1 MEITYRKEG
10 DYLLPNLY
18 VEDMPPLGKYG
29 RMRQRFLREH
39 QNGIYTGM
47 MLSGKLNVHLQE
59 IDQQAHEMVER
70 MVTQMAQQQ
79 NVTERLK
86 REDPLRWVGMMNNI
100 KASAEEVVLNDLI
113 YT

>member
-18 VEDMPPLGKYG
+18 VEDLPPLGKYG
-29 RMRQRFLREH
+29 WMRQRFLREH
-39 QNGIYTGM
+39 QSGFYTSM
-47 MLSGKLNVHLQE
+47 MLSGKLNAHLQE
-59 IDQQAHEMVER
+59 VDQQASEMVER
-70 MVTQMAQQQ
+70 LIAQMARQQG
-79 NVTERLK
+79 VTERLK
-86 REDPLRWVGMMNNI
+86 MSDPLCWVGKMNNI